1 MIAFMRNSERPYVI
15 CHMLPSIDGR
25 IVIRD
30 WKLDNAT
37 REYERTAVT
46 FDADAWII
54 GRISM
59 EPYAGKARVPAR
71 KNGERIPRKDFIAE
85 HDASSYAIA
94 IDPSG
99 KLTWRAS
106 DIDGEHVITIL
117 TESVSDDYL
126 AFLQSKGVSYLF
138 GGKSRIDLA
147 KVLQKLRARFGI
159 EKLLLEGGGKIN
171 GSFLAANLID
181 ELSILVGPVADG
193 SIGTPSLFD
202 VENRR
207 VPARNLKLLSIEK
220 RPGDIVWL
228 RYEVRR

>member
-1 MIAFMRNSERPYVI
+1 MRDTSRPYVI

-25 IVIRD
+25 IVLRD
-30 WKLDNAT
+30 WKLPNAT
-37 REYERTAVT
+37 REYERTAAT
-46 FDADAWII
+46 FEADAWII

-71 KNGERIPRKDFIAE
+71 RNRERIAREDFIAG

-117 TESVSDDYL
+117 TESVPDDYL

-147 KVLQKLRARFGI
+147 KVLQKLRSRFGI
-159 EKLLLEGGGKIN
+159 KKLLLEGGGKIN

-202 VENRR
+202 VEDRR
-207 VPARNLKLLSIEK
+207 APARNLKLLAVEK
-220 RPGDIVWL
+220 RAGGIVWL
-228 RYEVRR
+228 RYKVRR

>member
-1 MIAFMRNSERPYVI
+1 MRGADRPYVI

-30 WKLDNAT
+30 WNLPNAT
-37 REYERTAVT
+37 REYERTAAT

-71 KNGERIPRKDFIAE
+71 RSRERIPRTDFVAK

-94 IDPSG
+94 VDPSG
-99 KLTWRAS
+99 KLTWRAN

-117 TESVSDDYL
+117 TETVTDKYL
-126 AFLQSKGVSYLF
+126 AFLRSKGVSYLF

-147 KVLQKLRARFGI
+147 SVLRKLRARFGI
-159 EKLLLEGGGKIN
+159 RKLLLEGGGKIN

-181 ELSILVGPVADG
+181 ELSVLVGPIADG

-202 VENRR
+202 VEDGRA
-207 VPARNLKLLSIEK
+207 PARKLKLIAMEK
-220 RPGDIVWL
+220 RPGGIVWL
-228 RYEVRR
+228 RYKVRR